1 MKQKV
6 KYLLLALVSCALLCG
21 IVVAANRKAQEYQLS
36 VSTSFIMDT
45 VIEQK
50 LYGRNSQQA
59 AAEIERRLREY
70 EQQYSMY
77 LPDSQISRINEQAGK
92 DYTEV
97 SQQCLV
103 LLQQAIAVSAQSN
116 GLFDITIAPLT
127 RLWDITA
134 EHPRVPLPQLVEQ
147 AKQLGDYCDILI
159 DGNRVMLRNPGQAID
174 LGAVAKGAA
183 CTIIRQVA
191 QEYEIKTGYVSVGG
205 NLIVLGKDPQGE
217 DFRFAIRDPQGE
229 ASEYIA
235 TLSLTGSTMATT
247 GAYERWFEQDG
258 KRYHHIIDPRTGYP
272 AESDLLSVSVIS
284 EDGMLADCMS
294 TALFIEGKQA
304 ALQRM
309 QEEAYQLVIV
319 DTDGNIYYSPSLE
332 GNIQL
337 NTDNQRDYH
346 WN

>member
-21 IVVAANRKAQEYQLS
+21 IVVAAN
-36 VSTSFIMDT
+36 
-45 VIEQK
+45 
-50 LYGRNSQQA
+50 RNSQQA

-134 EHPRVPLPQLVEQ
+134 EHPRVPQPQLVEQ
-147 AKQLGDYCDILI
+147 AKQLVDYRDILI

-174 LGAVAKGAA
+174 LGAA

-332 GNIQL
+332 GNIQP

>member
-1 MKQKV
+1 M
-6 KYLLLALVSCALLCG
+6 
-21 IVVAANRKAQEYQLS
+21 
-36 VSTSFIMDT
+36 
-45 VIEQK
+45 
-50 LYGRNSQQA
+50 
-59 AAEIERRLREY
+59 
-70 EQQYSMY
+70 
-77 LPDSQISRINEQAGK
+77 
-92 DYTEV
+92 
-97 SQQCLV
+97 
-103 LLQQAIAVSAQSN
+103 
-116 GLFDITIAPLT
+116 
-127 RLWDITA
+127 
-134 EHPRVPLPQLVEQ
+134 
-147 AKQLGDYCDILI
+147 
-159 DGNRVMLRNPGQAID
+159 
-174 LGAVAKGAA
+174 
-183 CTIIRQVA
+183 A

-332 GNIQL
+332 GNIQP

-346 WN
+346 WNEGERWQEQ

>member
-6 KYLLLALVSCALLCG
+6 KYLLFALASCALLCG

-45 VIEQK
+45 VVEQK
-50 LYGRNSQQA
+50 LYGKHSQQA
-59 AAEIERRLREY
+59 TAEIERRLREY

-77 LPDSQISRINEQAGK
+77 VPTSQISRINEQAGK

-97 SQQCLV
+97 SQQCLA
-103 LLQQAIAVSAQSN
+103 LLEKAIEVSAQSA
-116 GLFDITIAPLT
+116 GLFDITVAPLT
-127 RLWDITA
+127 QLWDITA
-134 EHPRVPLPQLVEQ
+134 ENPRVPQPQAIEQ
-147 AKQLGDYCDILI
+147 AKQLVDYRDILI
-159 DGNRVMLRNPGQAID
+159 DGNRVMLRYPGQAID
-174 LGAVAKGAA
+174 LGAVAKGASCA
-183 CTIIRQVA
+183 IVRQVA

-205 NLIVLGKDPQGE
+205 NLIVLGNDPQGE
-217 DFRFAIRDPQGE
+217 DFRFAIRDPQGD

-258 KRYHHIIDPRTGYP
+258 KRYHHILDPRTGYP

-309 QEEAYQLVIV
+309 QEEDYQLVIV
-319 DTDGNIYYSPSLE
+319 DTEGNIYYSPSLE
-332 GNIQL
+332 GNIQPNL
-337 NTDNQRDYH
+337 ENKRDYH

>member
-1 MKQKV
+1 
-6 KYLLLALVSCALLCG
+6 
-21 IVVAANRKAQEYQLS
+21 
-36 VSTSFIMDT
+36 
-45 VIEQK
+45 
-50 LYGRNSQQA
+50 
-59 AAEIERRLREY
+59 
-70 EQQYSMY
+70 MY

-134 EHPRVPLPQLVEQ
+134 EHPRVPQPQLVEQ
-147 AKQLGDYCDILI
+147 AKQLVDYRDILI

-332 GNIQL
+332 GNIQP

>member
-1 MKQKV
+1 M
-6 KYLLLALVSCALLCG
+6 
-21 IVVAANRKAQEYQLS
+21 
-36 VSTSFIMDT
+36 STSFIMDT

-134 EHPRVPLPQLVEQ
+134 EHPRVPQPQLVEQ
-147 AKQLGDYCDILI
+147 AKQLVDYCDILI

-174 LGAVAKGAA
+174 LGAVARALPAPSSAGG
-183 CTIIRQVA
+183 
-191 QEYEIKTGYVSVGG
+191 TG
-205 NLIVLGKDPQGE
+205 I
-217 DFRFAIRDPQGE
+217 
-229 ASEYIA
+229 
-235 TLSLTGSTMATT
+235 
-247 GAYERWFEQDG
+247 
-258 KRYHHIIDPRTGYP
+258 
-272 AESDLLSVSVIS
+272 
-284 EDGMLADCMS
+284 
-294 TALFIEGKQA
+294 
-304 ALQRM
+304 
-309 QEEAYQLVIV
+309 
-319 DTDGNIYYSPSLE
+319 
-332 GNIQL
+332 
-337 NTDNQRDYH
+337 
-346 WN
+346 

>member
-1 MKQKV
+1 M
-6 KYLLLALVSCALLCG
+6 
-21 IVVAANRKAQEYQLS
+21 
-36 VSTSFIMDT
+36 
-45 VIEQK
+45 
-50 LYGRNSQQA
+50 
-59 AAEIERRLREY
+59 
-70 EQQYSMY
+70 
-77 LPDSQISRINEQAGK
+77 
-92 DYTEV
+92 
-97 SQQCLV
+97 
-103 LLQQAIAVSAQSN
+103 
-116 GLFDITIAPLT
+116 
-127 RLWDITA
+127 
-134 EHPRVPLPQLVEQ
+134 
-147 AKQLGDYCDILI
+147 DYCDILI
-159 DGNRVMLRNPGQAID
+159 DGNRAMLRNPGQAID